1 MTSCYLELFLFLK
14 VPKATKGKYTFNAK
28 ILYKRIL
35 HVTTV
40 TKAIFPVENTYFPY
54 LTNITSIYLLFLHVL
69 VISWAA
75 VRVICI
81 FLLCYSIVAWGE
93 LETLVNINEIIW
105 DMEQR
110 TNFCCLGSNI
120 TPH

>member
-1 MTSCYLELFLFLK
+1 MLH
-14 VPKATKGKYTFNAK
+14 
-28 ILYKRIL
+28 KRIS

-40 TKAIFPVENTYFPY
+40 TKALFPVEKTYFPY
-54 LTNITSIYLLFLHVL
+54 LTNITSIYLLFLRVL
-69 VISWAA
+69 VISWVA
-75 VRVICI
+75 VRAICI
-81 FLLCYSIVAWGE
+81 FLPCYNIVAWGE

-105 DMEQR
+105 DMEQC